1 MYLQKINLKNKF
13 ALVTGAGKGLG
24 RACAIALAEAG
35 ATIIAV
41 SRTKSDLD
49 RLEKSIKKIKGKTI
63 KIQCDVMDFKQ
74 LKNELDK
81 IKTIDILV
89 NNAGTNFPEPF
100 EKIRKESM
108 NYLVDLNLKAAFNV
122 AQLVVKKM
130 LKNKKRPGSIIN
142 MSSVNGVNPG
152 IGIGAYPASKA
163 GIISMTQQMAI
174 EWGKFGIRVNCI
186 SPGFIDAGMS
196 KPIYE
201 DPKVREL
208 RGGAV
213 PSGRLGEADDIANA
227 VLFLD
232 SENASYV
239 NGHNLVVDGGVISS
253 VIAQLPRE

>member
-1 MYLQKINLKNKF
+1 MLDLNEENVNEASKGIENSVPLHGD
-13 ALVTGAGKGLG
+13 VTNQ
-24 RACAIALAEAG
+24 
-35 ATIIAV
+35 
-41 SRTKSDLD
+41 
-49 RLEKSIKKIKGKTI
+49 KSIKKAFEKFGEIP
-63 KIQCDVMDFKQ
+63 D
-74 LKNELDK
+74 L
-81 IKTIDILV
+81 LV
-89 NNAGTNFPEPF
+89 NNVGIVLFGPLE
-100 EKIRKESM
+100 EHSVEDYSKS
-108 NYLVDLNLKAAFNV
+108 LNINLLGSFITSRILIND
-122 AQLVVKKM
+122 M
-130 LKNKKRPGSIIN
+130 IKRGSGSIIN

>member
-1 MYLQKINLKNKF
+1 MKTAI
-13 ALVTGAGKGLG
+13 VTGAGAGIGKAICQKLSQNNYRVGMLDLIEENVNEASKGIENCVPLHG
-24 RACAIALAEAG
+24 DVTNQE
-35 ATIIAV
+35 
-41 SRTKSDLD
+41 
-49 RLEKSIKKIKGKTI
+49 SIKKAFEKFGEIP
-63 KIQCDVMDFKQ
+63 D
-74 LKNELDK
+74 L
-81 IKTIDILV
+81 LV
-89 NNAGTNFPEPF
+89 NNVGIVLFGPLE
-100 EKIRKESM
+100 EHSVEDYSKS
-108 NYLVDLNLKAAFNV
+108 LNINLLGSFITSRILIND
-122 AQLVVKKM
+122 M
-130 LKNKKRPGSIIN
+130 IKRGSGSIIN

>member
-1 MYLQKINLKNKF
+1 MKTAI
-13 ALVTGAGKGLG
+13 VTGAGAGIGKAICQKLSQNNYRVGMLDLNEENVNEASKGIENSVPLHG
-24 RACAIALAEAG
+24 DVTNQE
-35 ATIIAV
+35 
-41 SRTKSDLD
+41 
-49 RLEKSIKKIKGKTI
+49 SIKKAFEEFGEIP
-63 KIQCDVMDFKQ
+63 D
-74 LKNELDK
+74 L
-81 IKTIDILV
+81 LV
-89 NNAGTNFPEPF
+89 NNVGIVLFGPLE
-100 EKIRKESM
+100 EHSVEDYSKS
-108 NYLVDLNLKAAFNV
+108 LNINLLGSFITSRILIND
-122 AQLVVKKM
+122 M
-130 LKNKKRPGSIIN
+130 IKRGSGSIIN

-213 PSGRLGEADDIANA
+213 PSRRLGEADDIANA

>member
-1 MYLQKINLKNKF
+1 MKTAI
-13 ALVTGAGKGLG
+13 VTGAGAGIGKAICQKLSQNNYRVGMLDLNEENVNEASKGIKNSVPLNG
-24 RACAIALAEAG
+24 DVTNQE
-35 ATIIAV
+35 
-41 SRTKSDLD
+41 
-49 RLEKSIKKIKGKTI
+49 SIKKAFEKFGEIP
-63 KIQCDVMDFKQ
+63 D
-74 LKNELDK
+74 LL
-81 IKTIDILV
+81 L
-89 NNAGTNFPEPF
+89 NNAGIGLFGHIE
-100 EKIRKESM
+100 EHSVEDYSKS
-108 NYLVDLNLKAAFNV
+108 LNINLLGSFITSRILIND
-122 AQLVVKKM
+122 M
-130 LKNKKRPGSIIN
+130 IKRGSGSIIN

>member
-1 MYLQKINLKNKF
+1 MKTAI
-13 ALVTGAGKGLG
+13 VTGAGAGIG
-24 RACAIALAEAG
+24 RAICQKLSQNNYRVGMLDLNEENVNEASKG
-35 ATIIAV
+35 IKNSVPLHGDVTNQ
-41 SRTKSDLD
+41 
-49 RLEKSIKKIKGKTI
+49 ESIKKAFEKFGEIP
-63 KIQCDVMDFKQ
+63 D
-74 LKNELDK
+74 L
-81 IKTIDILV
+81 LV
-89 NNAGTNFPEPF
+89 NNVGIVLFGPLE
-100 EKIRKESM
+100 EHSVEDYSKS
-108 NYLVDLNLKAAFNV
+108 LNINLLGSFITSRILIND
-122 AQLVVKKM
+122 M
-130 LKNKKRPGSIIN
+130 IKRGSGSIIN

>member
-1 MYLQKINLKNKF
+1 MKTAI
-13 ALVTGAGKGLG
+13 VTGAGAGIGKAICQKLSQNNYRVGMLDLNEENVNEASKGVENSFPLIG
-24 RACAIALAEAG
+24 DVTNQE
-35 ATIIAV
+35 
-41 SRTKSDLD
+41 
-49 RLEKSIKKIKGKTI
+49 SIKKAFEKFGEIP
-63 KIQCDVMDFKQ
+63 D
-74 LKNELDK
+74 L
-81 IKTIDILV
+81 LV
-89 NNAGTNFPEPF
+89 NNVGIVLFGPLE
-100 EKIRKESM
+100 EHSVEDYSKS
-108 NYLVDLNLKAAFNV
+108 LNINLLGSFITSRILIND
-122 AQLVVKKM
+122 M
-130 LKNKKRPGSIIN
+130 IKRGSGSIIN

-239 NGHNLVVDGGVISS
+239 NGHNLVVDGGVTSS

>member
-1 MYLQKINLKNKF
+1 MKTAI
-13 ALVTGAGKGLG
+13 VTGAGAGIGKAICQKLSQNNYRVGMLDLNEENVNEASKGIENSFPLHG
-24 RACAIALAEAG
+24 DVTNQE
-35 ATIIAV
+35 
-41 SRTKSDLD
+41 
-49 RLEKSIKKIKGKTI
+49 SIKKAFEKFGEIP
-63 KIQCDVMDFKQ
+63 D
-74 LKNELDK
+74 L
-81 IKTIDILV
+81 LV
-89 NNAGTNFPEPF
+89 NNVGIVLFGPLE
-100 EKIRKESM
+100 EHSVEDYSKS
-108 NYLVDLNLKAAFNV
+108 LNINLLGSFITSRILIND
-122 AQLVVKKM
+122 M
-130 LKNKKRPGSIIN
+130 IKRGSGSIIN

-253 VIAQLPRE
+253 VIAQLPRK

>member
-1 MYLQKINLKNKF
+1 MKTAI
-13 ALVTGAGKGLG
+13 VTGAGAGIGK
-24 RACAIALAEAG
+24 AISEKLSKNNYRVGMLDLNQEN
-35 ATIIAV
+35 V
-41 SRTKSDLD
+41 SNAS
-49 RLEKSIKKIKGKTI
+49 KKI
-63 KIQCDVMDFKQ
+63 QNSMSLYADVT
-74 LKNELDK
+74 NEESVKKAFEKFGEIPDL
-81 IKTIDILV
+81 LV
-89 NNAGTNFPEPF
+89 NNVGIVIFGPLE
-100 EKIRKESM
+100 EHSISDYSKS
-108 NYLVDLNLKAAFNV
+108 LNINLLGSFVTSRILIND
-122 AQLVVKKM
+122 M
-130 LKNKKRPGSIIN
+130 IKRGNGSIIN

-196 KPIYE
+196 EPIYK
-201 DPKVREL
+201 DNKVREL

-232 SENASYV
+232 SENASYI

>member
-1 MYLQKINLKNKF
+1 MKTAI
-13 ALVTGAGKGLG
+13 VTGAGAGIGKAICQKLSQNNYRVGMLDLNEENVNEASKGVENSFPLLG
-24 RACAIALAEAG
+24 DVTNQE
-35 ATIIAV
+35 
-41 SRTKSDLD
+41 
-49 RLEKSIKKIKGKTI
+49 SIKKAFEKFGEIP
-63 KIQCDVMDFKQ
+63 D
-74 LKNELDK
+74 L
-81 IKTIDILV
+81 LV
-89 NNAGTNFPEPF
+89 NNVGIVLFGPLE
-100 EKIRKESM
+100 EHSVEDYSKS
-108 NYLVDLNLKAAFNV
+108 LNINLLGSFITSRILIND
-122 AQLVVKKM
+122 M
-130 LKNKKRPGSIIN
+130 IKRGSGSIIN

-227 VLFLD
+227 VLCLD
-232 SENASYV
+232 SDNASYV

>member
-1 MYLQKINLKNKF
+1 MKTAI
-13 ALVTGAGKGLG
+13 VTGAGAGIGKAICQKLSQNNYRVGMLDLNEENVNEASKGVENSFPLLG
-24 RACAIALAEAG
+24 DVTNQE
-35 ATIIAV
+35 
-41 SRTKSDLD
+41 
-49 RLEKSIKKIKGKTI
+49 SIKKAFEKFGEIP
-63 KIQCDVMDFKQ
+63 D
-74 LKNELDK
+74 L
-81 IKTIDILV
+81 LV
-89 NNAGTNFPEPF
+89 NNVGIVLFGPLE
-100 EKIRKESM
+100 EHSVEDYSKS
-108 NYLVDLNLKAAFNV
+108 LNINLLGSFITSRILIND
-122 AQLVVKKM
+122 M
-130 LKNKKRPGSIIN
+130 IKRGSGSIIN

-186 SPGFIDAGMS
+186 SPGFNDAGMS

-213 PSGRLGEADDIANA
+213 PTGRLGEADDIDNA

>member
-1 MYLQKINLKNKF
+1 MKTAI
-13 ALVTGAGKGLG
+13 VTGAGAGIGKTICQKLSQKNYRVGMLDLNEENVNEASKGIENSFPLHG
-24 RACAIALAEAG
+24 DVTNQE
-35 ATIIAV
+35 
-41 SRTKSDLD
+41 
-49 RLEKSIKKIKGKTI
+49 SIKKAFEKFGEIP
-63 KIQCDVMDFKQ
+63 D
-74 LKNELDK
+74 L
-81 IKTIDILV
+81 LV
-89 NNAGTNFPEPF
+89 NNAGIVLFGLLE
-100 EKIRKESM
+100 EHSVEDYSKS
-108 NYLVDLNLKAAFNV
+108 LNINLLGSFITSRILIND
-122 AQLVVKKM
+122 M
-130 LKNKKRPGSIIN
+130 IKRGSGSIIN

>member
-1 MYLQKINLKNKF
+1 MKTAI
-13 ALVTGAGKGLG
+13 VTGAGAGIGKAICQKLSQNNYRVGMLDLNEENVNEASKGVENSFPLLG
-24 RACAIALAEAG
+24 DVTNQE
-35 ATIIAV
+35 
-41 SRTKSDLD
+41 
-49 RLEKSIKKIKGKTI
+49 SIKKAFEKFGEIP
-63 KIQCDVMDFKQ
+63 D
-74 LKNELDK
+74 L
-81 IKTIDILV
+81 LV
-89 NNAGTNFPEPF
+89 NNVGIVLFGPLE
-100 EKIRKESM
+100 EHSVEDYSKS
-108 NYLVDLNLKAAFNV
+108 LNINLLGSFITSRILIND
-122 AQLVVKKM
+122 M
-130 LKNKKRPGSIIN
+130 IKRGSGSIIN

-239 NGHNLVVDGGVISS
+239 NGHNLVVDGVVISS
-253 VIAQLPRE
+253 VIAQLTRE

>member
-1 MYLQKINLKNKF
+1 MKTAI
-13 ALVTGAGKGLG
+13 VTGAGAGIGKAICQKLSQNNYRVGMLDLNEENVNEASKGVENSFPLHG
-24 RACAIALAEAG
+24 DVTNQE
-35 ATIIAV
+35 
-41 SRTKSDLD
+41 
-49 RLEKSIKKIKGKTI
+49 SIKKAFEKFGEIP
-63 KIQCDVMDFKQ
+63 D
-74 LKNELDK
+74 L
-81 IKTIDILV
+81 LV
-89 NNAGTNFPEPF
+89 NNVGIVLFGPLE
-100 EKIRKESM
+100 EHSVEDYSKS
-108 NYLVDLNLKAAFNV
+108 LNINLLGSFITSRILIND
-122 AQLVVKKM
+122 M
-130 LKNKKRPGSIIN
+130 IKRGSGSIIN

-253 VIAQLPRE
+253 IIAQLPRE

>member
-1 MYLQKINLKNKF
+1 MKTAI
-13 ALVTGAGKGLG
+13 VTGAGAGIGKAICQKLSQNNYRVGMLDLNEENVNEASKGIENSVPLHG
-24 RACAIALAEAG
+24 DVTNQE
-35 ATIIAV
+35 
-41 SRTKSDLD
+41 
-49 RLEKSIKKIKGKTI
+49 SIKKAFEKFGEIP
-63 KIQCDVMDFKQ
+63 D
-74 LKNELDK
+74 L
-81 IKTIDILV
+81 LV
-89 NNAGTNFPEPF
+89 NNVGIVLFGPLE
-100 EKIRKESM
+100 EHSVEDYSKS
-108 NYLVDLNLKAAFNV
+108 LNINLLGSFITSRILIND
-122 AQLVVKKM
+122 M
-130 LKNKKRPGSIIN
+130 IKRGSGSIIN

-253 VIAQLPRE
+253 VIAQLP

>member
-1 MYLQKINLKNKF
+1 MKTAI
-13 ALVTGAGKGLG
+13 VTGAGAGIGKAICQKLSQNNYRVGMLDLNEENVNEASKGIKN
-24 RACAIALAEAG
+24 CAPLHGDVTNQE
-35 ATIIAV
+35 
-41 SRTKSDLD
+41 
-49 RLEKSIKKIKGKTI
+49 SIKKAFEKFGEIP
-63 KIQCDVMDFKQ
+63 D
-74 LKNELDK
+74 L
-81 IKTIDILV
+81 LV
-89 NNAGTNFPEPF
+89 NNVGIVLFGPL
-100 EKIRKESM
+100 EKHSVEDYSKS
-108 NYLVDLNLKAAFNV
+108 LNINLLGSFITSRILIND
-122 AQLVVKKM
+122 M
-130 LKNKKRPGSIIN
+130 IKRGSGSIIN

>member
-1 MYLQKINLKNKF
+1 MKTAI
-13 ALVTGAGKGLG
+13 VTGAGAGIGKAICQKLSQNNYRLGMLDLNEENVNEASKGIENSVPLHG
-24 RACAIALAEAG
+24 DVTNQE
-35 ATIIAV
+35 
-41 SRTKSDLD
+41 
-49 RLEKSIKKIKGKTI
+49 SIKKAFEKFGEIP
-63 KIQCDVMDFKQ
+63 D
-74 LKNELDK
+74 L
-81 IKTIDILV
+81 LV
-89 NNAGTNFPEPF
+89 NNVGIVLFGPLE
-100 EKIRKESM
+100 EHSVEDYSKS
-108 NYLVDLNLKAAFNV
+108 LNINLLGSFITSRILIND
-122 AQLVVKKM
+122 M
-130 LKNKKRPGSIIN
+130 IKRGSGSIIN

-213 PSGRLGEADDIANA
+213 PSRRLGEADDIANA

-253 VIAQLPRE
+253 VIAQLPRK

>member
-1 MYLQKINLKNKF
+1 MKTAI
-13 ALVTGAGKGLG
+13 VTGAGAGIGKAICQKLSQNNYRVGMLDLNEENVNEASKGIENSVPLHG
-24 RACAIALAEAG
+24 DVTNQE
-35 ATIIAV
+35 
-41 SRTKSDLD
+41 
-49 RLEKSIKKIKGKTI
+49 SIKKAFEKFGEIP
-63 KIQCDVMDFKQ
+63 D
-74 LKNELDK
+74 L
-81 IKTIDILV
+81 LV
-89 NNAGTNFPEPF
+89 NNAGIVLFGPLE
-100 EKIRKESM
+100 EHSVEDYSKS
-108 NYLVDLNLKAAFNV
+108 LNINLLGSFITSRILIND
-122 AQLVVKKM
+122 M
-130 LKNKKRPGSIIN
+130 IKRGSGSIIN

>member
-1 MYLQKINLKNKF
+1 MKTAI
-13 ALVTGAGKGLG
+13 VTGAGAGIGKAICQKLSQNNYRVGMLDLNEENVNEASKGIGNSVPLHG
-24 RACAIALAEAG
+24 DVTNQE
-35 ATIIAV
+35 
-41 SRTKSDLD
+41 
-49 RLEKSIKKIKGKTI
+49 SIKKAFEKFGEIP
-63 KIQCDVMDFKQ
+63 D
-74 LKNELDK
+74 L
-81 IKTIDILV
+81 LV
-89 NNAGTNFPEPF
+89 NNVGIVLFGPLE
-100 EKIRKESM
+100 EHSVEDYSKS
-108 NYLVDLNLKAAFNV
+108 LNINLLGSFITSRILIND
-122 AQLVVKKM
+122 M
-130 LKNKKRPGSIIN
+130 IKRGSGSIIN

>member
-1 MYLQKINLKNKF
+1 MKTAI
-13 ALVTGAGKGLG
+13 VTGAGAGIGKAICQKLSQNNYRVGMLDLNEENVNEASKGVENSFPLHG
-24 RACAIALAEAG
+24 DVTNQE
-35 ATIIAV
+35 
-41 SRTKSDLD
+41 
-49 RLEKSIKKIKGKTI
+49 SIKKAFEKFGEIP
-63 KIQCDVMDFKQ
+63 D
-74 LKNELDK
+74 L
-81 IKTIDILV
+81 LV
-89 NNAGTNFPEPF
+89 NNVGIVLFGPLE
-100 EKIRKESM
+100 EHSVEDYSKS
-108 NYLVDLNLKAAFNV
+108 LNINLLGSFITSRILIND
-122 AQLVVKKM
+122 M
-130 LKNKKRPGSIIN
+130 IKRGSGSIIN

>member
-1 MYLQKINLKNKF
+1 MKTAI
-13 ALVTGAGKGLG
+13 VTGAGAGIGK
-24 RACAIALAEAG
+24 AICQKLSQNNYRVGMLDLNEENVNEASKVIKNSVPLHG
-35 ATIIAV
+35 DVTNQ
-41 SRTKSDLD
+41 
-49 RLEKSIKKIKGKTI
+49 ESIKKAFEKFGEIP
-63 KIQCDVMDFKQ
+63 D
-74 LKNELDK
+74 L
-81 IKTIDILV
+81 LV
-89 NNAGTNFPEPF
+89 NNVGIVLFGPLE
-100 EKIRKESM
+100 EHSVEDYSKS
-108 NYLVDLNLKAAFNV
+108 LNINLLGSFITSRILIND
-122 AQLVVKKM
+122 M
-130 LKNKKRPGSIIN
+130 IKRGSGSIIN

>member
-1 MYLQKINLKNKF
+1 MKTAI
-13 ALVTGAGKGLG
+13 VTGAGAGIGKAICQKLSQNNYRIGMLDLNEENINEASKGIENSVPLHG
-24 RACAIALAEAG
+24 DVTNQE
-35 ATIIAV
+35 
-41 SRTKSDLD
+41 
-49 RLEKSIKKIKGKTI
+49 SIKKAFEKFGEIP
-63 KIQCDVMDFKQ
+63 D
-74 LKNELDK
+74 L
-81 IKTIDILV
+81 LV
-89 NNAGTNFPEPF
+89 NNVGIVLFGPLE
-100 EKIRKESM
+100 EHSVEDYSKS
-108 NYLVDLNLKAAFNV
+108 LNINLLGSFITSRILIND
-122 AQLVVKKM
+122 M
-130 LKNKKRPGSIIN
+130 IKRGSGSIIN

>member
-1 MYLQKINLKNKF
+1 MKTAI
-13 ALVTGAGKGLG
+13 VTGAGAGIGKAICQKLSQNNYRVGMLDLNEENVNEASKGIKNSVPLHG
-24 RACAIALAEAG
+24 DVTNQE
-35 ATIIAV
+35 
-41 SRTKSDLD
+41 
-49 RLEKSIKKIKGKTI
+49 SIKKAFEKFGEIP
-63 KIQCDVMDFKQ
+63 D
-74 LKNELDK
+74 L
-81 IKTIDILV
+81 LV
-89 NNAGTNFPEPF
+89 NNVGIVLFGPLE
-100 EKIRKESM
+100 EHSVEDYSKS
-108 NYLVDLNLKAAFNV
+108 LNINLLGSFITSRILIND
-122 AQLVVKKM
+122 M
-130 LKNKKRPGSIIN
+130 IKRGSGSIIN

>member
-1 MYLQKINLKNKF
+1 MKTAI
-13 ALVTGAGKGLG
+13 VTGAGAGIGKAICQKLSQNNYRVGMLDLNEENVNEASKGIENSVPLHG
-24 RACAIALAEAG
+24 DV
-35 ATIIAV
+35 TNQ
-41 SRTKSDLD
+41 
-49 RLEKSIKKIKGKTI
+49 KSIKKAFEKFGEIP
-63 KIQCDVMDFKQ
+63 D
-74 LKNELDK
+74 L
-81 IKTIDILV
+81 LV
-89 NNAGTNFPEPF
+89 NNVGIVLFGPLE
-100 EKIRKESM
+100 EHSVEDYSKS
-108 NYLVDLNLKAAFNV
+108 LNINLLGSFITSRILIND
-122 AQLVVKKM
+122 M
-130 LKNKKRPGSIIN
+130 IKRGSGSIIN

>member
-1 MYLQKINLKNKF
+1 MHVD
-13 ALVTGAGKGLG
+13 VTNQ
-24 RACAIALAEAG
+24 E
-35 ATIIAV
+35 
-41 SRTKSDLD
+41 
-49 RLEKSIKKIKGKTI
+49 SIKKAFEKFGEIP
-63 KIQCDVMDFKQ
+63 D
-74 LKNELDK
+74 L
-81 IKTIDILV
+81 LV
-89 NNAGTNFPEPF
+89 NNVGIVLFGPLE
-100 EKIRKESM
+100 EHSVEDYSKS
-108 NYLVDLNLKAAFNV
+108 LNINLLGSFITSRILIND
-122 AQLVVKKM
+122 M
-130 LKNKKRPGSIIN
+130 IKRGNGSIIN

-208 RGGAV
+208 RGGAG

-253 VIAQLPRE
+253 VIAQLPRK

>member
-1 MYLQKINLKNKF
+1 MKTAI
-13 ALVTGAGKGLG
+13 VTGAGAGIGKAICQKLSQNNYRVGMLDLNEENVNEASKGIESSFPLYG
-24 RACAIALAEAG
+24 DVTNQE
-35 ATIIAV
+35 
-41 SRTKSDLD
+41 
-49 RLEKSIKKIKGKTI
+49 SIKKAFEKFGEIP
-63 KIQCDVMDFKQ
+63 D
-74 LKNELDK
+74 L
-81 IKTIDILV
+81 LV
-89 NNAGTNFPEPF
+89 NNVGIVLFGPLE
-100 EKIRKESM
+100 EHSVEDYSKS
-108 NYLVDLNLKAAFNV
+108 LNINLLGSFITSRILIND
-122 AQLVVKKM
+122 M
-130 LKNKKRPGSIIN
+130 IKRGSGSIIN

>member
-1 MYLQKINLKNKF
+1 MKTAI
-13 ALVTGAGKGLG
+13 VTGAGAGIGKAICQKLSQNNYRIGMLDLNEENINEASKGIENSVPLHG
-24 RACAIALAEAG
+24 DVTNQE
-35 ATIIAV
+35 
-41 SRTKSDLD
+41 
-49 RLEKSIKKIKGKTI
+49 SIKKAFEKFGEIP
-63 KIQCDVMDFKQ
+63 D
-74 LKNELDK
+74 L
-81 IKTIDILV
+81 LV
-89 NNAGTNFPEPF
+89 NNVGIVLFGPLE
-100 EKIRKESM
+100 EHSVEDYSKS
-108 NYLVDLNLKAAFNV
+108 LNINLLGSFITSRILIND
-122 AQLVVKKM
+122 M
-130 LKNKKRPGSIIN
+130 IKRGSGSIIN

-253 VIAQLPRE
+253 VIAQLPRK

>member
-1 MYLQKINLKNKF
+1 MKTAI
-13 ALVTGAGKGLG
+13 VTGAGAGIGKAICQKLSQNNYRVGMLDLNEENVNEASKGVENSFPLLG
-24 RACAIALAEAG
+24 DVTNQE
-35 ATIIAV
+35 
-41 SRTKSDLD
+41 
-49 RLEKSIKKIKGKTI
+49 SIKKAFEKFGEIP
-63 KIQCDVMDFKQ
+63 D
-74 LKNELDK
+74 L
-81 IKTIDILV
+81 LV
-89 NNAGTNFPEPF
+89 NNAGIVLFGPLE
-100 EKIRKESM
+100 EHSVEDYSKS
-108 NYLVDLNLKAAFNV
+108 LNINLLGSFITSRILIND
-122 AQLVVKKM
+122 M
-130 LKNKKRPGSIIN
+130 IKRGSGSIIN

>member
-1 MYLQKINLKNKF
+1 MKTAI
-13 ALVTGAGKGLG
+13 VTGAGAGIGKAICQKLSQNNYRVGMLDLNEENVNEASKGIENSVPLHG
-24 RACAIALAEAG
+24 DVTNQE
-35 ATIIAV
+35 
-41 SRTKSDLD
+41 
-49 RLEKSIKKIKGKTI
+49 SIKKAFEKFGEIP
-63 KIQCDVMDFKQ
+63 D
-74 LKNELDK
+74 L
-81 IKTIDILV
+81 LV
-89 NNAGTNFPEPF
+89 NNVGIVLFGPLE
-100 EKIRKESM
+100 EHSVEDYSKS
-108 NYLVDLNLKAAFNV
+108 LNINLLGSFITSRILIND
-122 AQLVVKKM
+122 M
-130 LKNKKRPGSIIN
+130 IKRGSGSIIN

-201 DPKVREL
+201 DLKVREL

>member
-1 MYLQKINLKNKF
+1 MKTAI
-13 ALVTGAGKGLG
+13 VTGAGAGIGKAICQKLSQNNYRIGMLDLNEENVNEASKG
-24 RACAIALAEAG
+24 I
-35 ATIIAV
+35 
-41 SRTKSDLD
+41 
-49 RLEKSIKKIKGKTI
+49 EKSIPLHGDVTNQESIKKAFEKFGEIP
-63 KIQCDVMDFKQ
+63 D
-74 LKNELDK
+74 L
-81 IKTIDILV
+81 LV
-89 NNAGTNFPEPF
+89 NNVGIVLFGPLE
-100 EKIRKESM
+100 EHS
-108 NYLVDLNLKAAFNV
+108 VDDYSKSININLLGSFITSRILIND
-122 AQLVVKKM
+122 M
-130 LKNKKRPGSIIN
+130 IKRGSGSIIN